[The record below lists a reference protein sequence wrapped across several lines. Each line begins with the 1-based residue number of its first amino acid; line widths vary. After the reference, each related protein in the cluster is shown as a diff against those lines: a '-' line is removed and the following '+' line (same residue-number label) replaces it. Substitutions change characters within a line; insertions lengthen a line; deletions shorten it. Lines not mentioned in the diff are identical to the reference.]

1 MNLSASFFLLLL
13 VFSGPLRS
21 QDFKNSGGEPVTHV
35 VAVFPTS
42 DSLPANLLRM
52 YVQFSQAMRPI
63 DNLEKIKILDED
75 GQEIRGA
82 IFNNSN
88 ELWNDEQTQLTLI
101 FDPSRVKTGLRANE
115 EMGRALIEGKKYQ
128 LVIDSLKDAEG
139 NSTAPFSKSFIAIE
153 EDLNAP
159 TTADWTFVK
168 PNIGSREPMTLRFP
182 EPLDYL
188 GLLQRIQLT
197 DREKK
202 PVSGRVEI
210 SVGETEWR
218 LYPAEEWA
226 EDEYILFV
234 HSRLEDP
241 SGNNLNG
248 LFDHAIGT
256 LKNEKEGTIETITI
270 QLSN

>member
-13 VFSGPLRS
+13 AFSSPLRS

-52 YVQFSQAMRPI
+52 YIHFSHAMRPI
-63 DNLEKIKILDED
+63 ENLEKIKILTED
-75 GQEIRGA
+75 GQEIKGA
-82 IFNNSN
+82 IFNNN
-88 ELWNDEQTQLTLI
+88 TELWNAEQTQLTLI
-101 FDPSRVKTGLRANE
+101 FDPSRVKTGLWANE
-115 EMGRALIEGKKYQ
+115 EMGRALVEGKEYQ
-128 LVIDSLKDAEG
+128 LVVGSLEDAEG

-159 TTADWTFVK
+159 NRSNWTFVK
-168 PNIGSREPMTLRFP
+168 PKIGSSEPMIESFP

-202 PVSGRVEI
+202 PVSGGIEI
-210 SVGETEWR
+210 SAGETEWR
-218 LYPAEEWA
+218 LYPANEWA

-256 LKNEKEGTIETITI
+256 LKNEKEGAIETITI